1 MLGQFIHDVVTV
13 CYTLA
18 VFSAAVALLGA
29 SILFLMLSYTL
40 IPKWCAHYY
49 LRLRQTFAPVLL
61 ILLCA
66 SPAMASDFYLNMGLG
81 ASLGQRTTMNGTWF
95 QEGQPY
101 KMTLAD
107 LGGKLGVGYR
117 LSPEWALELNGISF
131 GQMRSAGFA
140 VPDEYYIPEK
150 HAPKDGAPKPNH
162 FDARQRSY
170 GGELLARYTFQ
181 TPVVQPFL
189 ALGGFAAFNDMPYEI
204 VDVPSGQTF
213 HPAYR
218 GYTVGAV
225 GGGGLCWT
233 YLCGE
238 AFYYRGMGSS
248 QYPISKSYLLPMLS
262 VKIPF

>member
-1 MLGQFIHDVVTV
+1 MLNRSRLWMF
-13 CYTLA
+13 
-18 VFSAAVALLGA
+18 LLV
-29 SILFLMLSYTL
+29 
-40 IPKWCAHYY
+40 W
-49 LRLRQTFAPVLL
+49 
-61 ILLCA
+61 CA

-170 GGELLARYTFQ
+170 GGELVAVRSFEWWG
-181 TPVVQPFL
+181 VQPFL
-189 ALGGFAAFNDMPYEI
+189 TAGVFATLNDMPYTI

-213 HPAYR
+213 ESHYR

-225 GGGGLCWT
+225 GGGGVCYQWICLD
-233 YLCGE
+233 
-238 AFYYRGMGSS
+238 AKYYRGMGSS
-248 QYPISKSYLLPMLS
+248 QYPISKSYLMPTVS